1 MCCVFVG
8 FAFFFVWG
16 VKNQIS
22 NEKALKTKYVFIGFA
37 FSKFC
42 CLGRGE
48 AGSKGGGVGGAAG
61 CQRRAQRGRGLVEAQ
76 RGRGLVVTSDGRAT
90 PLYPPYSNWLGVSS
104 VRGRNPDRRYPQTRR
119 GQHST
124 IRKKGLANEP
134 NPSHASCL

>member
-8 FAFFFVWG
+8 FAFFLCRG

-22 NEKALKTKYVFIGFA
+22 NEKALFQQFKIYKTKYVFIGFA

-76 RGRGLVVTSDGRAT
+76 RGRGLVEAQ
-90 PLYPPYSNWLGVSS
+90 
-104 VRGRNPDRRYPQTRR
+104 RGRGLVER
-119 GQHST
+119 GLVDDPP
-124 IRKKGLANEP
+124 IP
-134 NPSHASCL
+134 

>member
-1 MCCVFVG
+1 M
-8 FAFFFVWG
+8 G

-22 NEKALKTKYVFIGFA
+22 NEKAFKTKYVFIGFA

-76 RGRGLVVTSDGRAT
+76 RGRGLVERGLVDD
-90 PLYPPYSNWLGVSS
+90 PPI
-104 VRGRNPDRRYPQTRR
+104 P
-119 GQHST
+119 
-124 IRKKGLANEP
+124 
-134 NPSHASCL
+134 